1 MVLEGE
7 GSVVCHEDHTRVD
20 LSPPRQVAEEERM
33 RPPDLDLLAPVI
45 RNIFP
50 IFLWIL
56 QNNILTV

>member
-1 MVLEGE
+1 M
-7 GSVVCHEDHTRVD
+7 CHEDHTRVD
-20 LSPPRQVAEEERM
+20 LSPPRQVTEEETV
-33 RPPDLDLLAPVI
+33 RPPDLDLLGPVI

>member
-1 MVLEGE
+1 M
-7 GSVVCHEDHTRVD
+7 CHEDHTGID
-20 LSPPRQVAEEERM
+20 LSPPRQVTEEETV
-33 RPPDLDLLAPVI
+33 RPPDLDLLGPVI

>member
-7 GSVVCHEDHTRVD
+7 GSVMCHEDDTWVD
-20 LSPPRQVAEEERM
+20 LSPPRQVAEEETV
-33 RPPDLDLLAPVI
+33 RPPDLDLLGPVL
-45 RNIFP
+45 RNILP